1 MIRNHIRMLS
11 LFQRLYRFRG
21 IVYTNSPNL
30 VGFAKR
36 YHVLTISHYGTNPFR
51 MPLVRDMFLRAKATF
66 SASYYGYI
74 NSDILLSPNIMEAIT
89 VAAYNAQLGLI
100 SPYVP
105 IPLSSHFAARNRRPS
120 SRSSEV

>member
-1 MIRNHIRMLS
+1 MLS